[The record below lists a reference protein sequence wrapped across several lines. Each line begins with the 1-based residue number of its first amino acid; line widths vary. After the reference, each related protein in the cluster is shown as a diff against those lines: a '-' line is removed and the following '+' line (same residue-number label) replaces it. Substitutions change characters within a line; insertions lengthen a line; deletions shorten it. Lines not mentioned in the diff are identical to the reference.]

1 MKVRSI
7 KPVKHCNMSE
17 KCAVCGMPVS
27 LDNKG
32 HKDYCPFY
40 QGWHYPIERRTHIYG
55 FFFYAYYLD

>member
-40 QGWHYPIERRTHIYG
+40 QG
-55 FFFYAYYLD
+55 